1 VGKLTPEDIAER
13 RKEFDVVKAV
23 AKTKRE
29 GS

>member
-1 VGKLTPEDIAER
+1 MTKLTPDKLAER

-29 GS
+29 AS